1 MKKSVII
8 FFIISYSY
16 SFSQKSWINKKYI
29 YKEDSKESNNT
40 SINNKENKAYK
51 DLVFIENEIVIGP
64 ENRKSKDL
72 VFNENKTSI
81 DPKNKKS
88 KDPVFNENKTSIG
101 PKNRKSKD
109 PLFNEKKEFFLNPI
123 RPQDWSKISSKYG
136 SRKHPILH
144 TIKHHTGIDIPAPIG
159 TPVYAVLSG
168 FIEVKTYDN
177 INGNYIKINHQNGYI
192 TAYCHLSKFNVNKG
206 QFVERG
212 QIIGYVGNTG
222 RATGPH
228 LHYEVRFKGERK
240 NPEHF
245 LLFK

>member
-51 DLVFIENEIVIGP
+51 DLVFIENETVIGP
-64 ENRKSKDL
+64 ENR
-72 VFNENKTSI
+72 
-81 DPKNKKS
+81 KS
-88 KDPVFNENKTSIG
+88 KDPVFNENKTSID
-101 PKNRKSKD
+101 PENRKSKD
-109 PLFNEKKEFFLNPI
+109 PVFNEKKEFFLNPI